1 MPEIQAFRAVIQ
13 SSDSGGAYVTIPFDV
28 EAVFGK
34 KRVKVKA
41 TFDGEPYRGSI
52 VRMGGPDHF
61 LIVRK
66 DIRTAIG
73 KQPGDEV
80 AVTVEEDTEPRVVAV
95 PDDLA
100 AALDAAPGAKAFF
113 DGLSFSHRRE
123 YVVWIEGAKR
133 EATRERRIAKAIE
146 MLSDGLKR
154 S

>member
-1 MPEIQAFRAVIQ
+1 MPETQRFRALIE

-61 LIVRK
+61 LIIRK
-66 DIRTAIG
+66 DIRAAIG

-80 AVTVEEDTEPRVVAV
+80 EVTIEEDTEPRVVEV

-100 AALDAAPGAKAFF
+100 AALDASPTAKAFF
-113 DGLSFSHRRE
+113 ENLSFSHRRE
-123 YVVWIEGAKR
+123 YVEWIEDAKR
-133 EATRERRIAKAIE
+133 AATRERRIGKAVE
-146 MLSDGLKR
+146 MLAAGRKR